1 MTSNPEVIVS
11 FGRVGQIDD
20 PAALQRPLRVREAIS
35 STKFEVTNR
44 PGAARHS
51 RREYLTDEKS
61 LDTTPEVNHVWLT
74 SPNRYELD
82 ERSTEGTEKRS

>member
-1 MTSNPEVIVS
+1 MIVP
-11 FGRVGQIDD
+11 FGRDGQLDD
-20 PAALQRPLRVREAIS
+20 PMALQHPLRVREAIS